1 MKLFRWLIV
10 LGAAVFLIGCGEGS
24 AGETSEQAGKP
35 PKPQPKLPEVRVTLD
50 EIFSPEDAGLLTANH
65 QGHFEDVGLEV
76 HVTAPSP
83 PTRPVRY
90 VAEGI
95 VDIAV
100 SHPPQVAMAQE
111 KGIPIV
117 ALGSLVSQPTASMI
131 WLKESKIDGLAD
143 LRGKTIAFQGLP
155 FEEAFLE
162 AALRRAGLAPT
173 DVKIKQT
180 IARAQ
185 FKLVPE
191 LASGRADAIFG
202 GSANVEGAE
211 LESRGLEP
219 VVTPVRQLG
228 VPDYDELVVIARRD
242 RVAKEPEL
250 FRRFMAA
257 VREGTAAAIEDPE
270 AATEAVIAGL
280 EGEGYD
286 EVNRSAVEAGVEATL
301 PLLSRTGRIDQ
312 AREKRLLDWMR
323 AEGILA
329 DP

>member
-1 MKLFRWLIV
+1 MKLLRWLIV
-10 LGAAVFLIGCGEGS
+10 VGVAVFLIGCGEGS
-24 AGETSEQAGKP
+24 DGGTTEKAEEPPA
-35 PKPQPKLPEVRVTLD
+35 PKPKLQEVGVTLD
-50 EIFSPEDAGLLTANH
+50 EIFSPEDAGLLTAN
-65 QGHFEDVGLEV
+65 QEGYFEDAGLAV

-90 VAEGI
+90 VVEGI
-95 VDIAV
+95 VDMAV
-100 SHPPQVAMAQE
+100 SHPPQVAIAQD

-117 ALGSLVSQPTASMI
+117 AVGSLTSRPTMSMI
-131 WLKESKIDGLAD
+131 WLKESKIAGLAD

-155 FEEAFLE
+155 FEEAFLK
-162 AALRRAGLAPT
+162 AVLRRAGLTPA

-185 FKLVPE
+185 FQLVPE

-202 GSANVEGAE
+202 GSGNVEGVE

-219 VVTPVRQLG
+219 VVTPVQQLG
-228 VPDYDELVVIARRD
+228 VPDYEELVVIARRD

-257 VREGTAAAIEDPE
+257 VRKGTTAAVEDPE

-280 EGEGYD
+280 EGEGYE
-286 EVNRSAVEAGVEATL
+286 EVNRSTIQAGVEASL
-301 PLLSRTGRIDQ
+301 PLLSRTGRIDR
-312 AREKRLLDWMR
+312 AEEKRLLDWMR
-323 AEGILA
+323 AEGMLGG
-329 DP
+329 

>member
-10 LGAAVFLIGCGEGS
+10 VGVAVFLIGCDGGS
-24 AGETSEQAGKP
+24 DGETAGQESKP
-35 PKPQPKLPEVRVTLD
+35 QEPKPKLKEVAVTLD
-50 EIFSPEDAGLLTANH
+50 GLFRAEDAGLLTANH
-65 QGHFEDVGLEV
+65 QDHFEDAGLKV

-95 VDIAV
+95 VDMSV

-117 ALGSLVSQPTASMI
+117 ALGSLVSQPTMSMI
-131 WLKESKIDGLAD
+131 WLKKSGIDEIAD
-143 LRGKTIAFQGLP
+143 LRGKTIAFPGLP
-155 FEEAFLE
+155 FQEAFLE
-162 AALRRAGLAPT
+162 AILRRAGLEPA

-180 IARAQ
+180 FARSQ
-185 FKLVPE
+185 FEVVPE

-202 GSANVEGAE
+202 GSGNVEGVE
-211 LESRGLEP
+211 LEARGLEP
-219 VVTPVRQLG
+219 VVTPARKLG
-228 VPDYDELVVIARRD
+228 IPGYDELVVIARRD
-242 RVAKEPEL
+242 RLAKEPEL

-257 VREGTAAAIEDPE
+257 VRRGTATAVEDPE
-270 AATEAVIAGL
+270 IATEAVIAGL

-286 EVNRSAVEAGVEATL
+286 EVSRGAVEAGVEASL

-312 AREKRLLDWMR
+312 AREDRLLDWMR
-323 AEGILA
+323 AEGILGG
-329 DP
+329 

>member
-1 MKLFRWLIV
+1 MGLLRWLALV
-10 LGAAVFLIGCGEGS
+10 GAVFLLAGCGGGS
-24 AGETSEQAGKP
+24 DTETAEKATKAP
-35 PKPQPKLPEVRVTLD
+35 EPKPKLQEVSVTLD
-50 EIFSPEDAGLLTANH
+50 EIFSPEDAGLLTANQ
-65 QGHFEDVGLEV
+65 QGYFEDAGFEV
-76 HVTAPSP
+76 HITAPSP

-90 VAEGI
+90 VVEGI
-95 VDIAV
+95 VDMSV
-100 SHPPQVAMAQE
+100 SHPPQVAVAQE

-117 ALGSLVSQPTASMI
+117 ALGSLVSQPTTSMI
-131 WLKESKIDGLAD
+131 WLKKSKIDGIAD

-162 AALRRAGLAPT
+162 TVLRRAGLTPA

-185 FKLVPE
+185 YKLVPE

-202 GSANVEGAE
+202 GSGNVEGVE
-211 LESRGLEP
+211 LEARGLEP
-219 VVTPVRQLG
+219 VVTPVRELG
-228 VPDYDELVVIARRD
+228 VPAYDELVVIARRD

-250 FRRFMAA
+250 FRRLMAA

-270 AATEAVIAGL
+270 AATDAVVAGL

-286 EVNRSAVEAGVEATL
+286 EENPSTVEAGVEASL

-312 AREKRLLDWMR
+312 AREDRLLDWMR
-323 AEGILA
+323 AEGILGG
-329 DP
+329 

>member
-1 MKLFRWLIV
+1 MKLFRWLVVVGVAI
-10 LGAAVFLIGCGEGS
+10 FLAGCGGGS
-24 AGETSEQAGKP
+24 DGETAEQASDP
-35 PKPQPKLPEVRVTLD
+35 PKPEPELREVRVTLD
-50 EIFSPEDAGLLTANH
+50 GLFRPEVAGLLTANH
-65 QGHFEDVGLEV
+65 QGLFEDAGFIV

-90 VAEGI
+90 VAERT
-95 VDIAV
+95 VDMAV
-100 SHPPQVAMAQE
+100 SHPPQVALARE

-117 ALGSLVSQPTASMI
+117 ALGSLVSQSTTSMI
-131 WLKESKIDGLAD
+131 WLEKSGVDDVAD

-155 FEEAFLE
+155 FEEAFLK
-162 AALRRAGLAPT
+162 AVLRRAGLTPA

-202 GSANVEGAE
+202 GTEDAEGVE
-211 LESRGLEP
+211 LEARGLKP
-219 VVTPVRQLG
+219 VVTPIRELG

-250 FRRFMAA
+250 FRRFMAT
-257 VREGTAAAIEDPE
+257 VRQGTAAAIEDPE

-286 EVNRSAVEAGVEATL
+286 EVDRSTVEAGVEATL

-312 AREKRLLDWMR
+312 AQEKRLLDWMR
-323 AEGILA
+323 AEGILGG
-329 DP
+329 